1 MAERR
6 FTLVFFV
13 AIATAAAATFG
24 VYRVLDT
31 TRKEAQIP
39 TRSVVVATRDLA
51 EGSRLDHAMLA
62 VRQWPAPTVPDGA
75 YDTPDSLVGR
85 VTRVAVFSGEPV
97 VPGRL
102 APAGSSAGL
111 EVKITPGKRAMGVRI
126 NDVAGIAGLIQPNA
140 RVDVLVTL
148 RDDITQ
154 GRQVAK
160 MFMENMRVLS
170 VGTQVERGADGQAI
184 QATTAT
190 LEVTPTEAERLAIA
204 VNAGSIQLVLRGFG
218 ETDSSRTRG
227 AEAVDVIT
235 ALQGA
240 MPAAPRDEAP
250 RPAPGRRRAAP
261 PRAVVPAAVPEPPRI
276 PVVAAPRAP
285 DSVAIEVYRG
295 ATKTQQKFVKDSS
308 TKKAP

>member
-31 TRKEAQIP
+31 TKKEAQIP
-39 TRSVVVATRDLA
+39 TRAVVVATRDLG
-51 EGSRLDHAMLA
+51 EGARLDHASLA

-111 EVKITPGKRAMGVRI
+111 EVKITPGKRAMAVRI

-148 RDDITQ
+148 RDDVTQ

-190 LEVTPTEAERLAIA
+190 LEVTPSEAERLAVA

-218 ETDSSRTRG
+218 ETDSARTRG
-227 AEAVDVIT
+227 AAAADVIT

-240 MPAAPRDEAP
+240 ALTMP
-250 RPAPGRRRAAP
+250 RAAE
-261 PRAVVPAAVPEPPRI
+261 PRSEPPRRRSTSA
-276 PVVAAPRAP
+276 PARPPAPAASEPARAAAAATPRAP
-285 DSVAIEVYRG
+285 DTVAIEVYRG

-308 TKKAP
+308 AKAP

>member
-31 TRKEAQIP
+31 TKREAQIP
-39 TRSVVVATRDLA
+39 TRAVVVTTRDLS
-51 EGSRLDHAMLA
+51 EGTRLDAEMLA
-62 VRQWPAPTVPDGA
+62 VKQWPAPTVPEGA
-75 YDTPDSLVGR
+75 FDTPDSLVGR
-85 VTRVAVFSGEPV
+85 VTRVAVFNGEPV

-102 APAGSSAGL
+102 APVGSSAGL
-111 EVKITPGKRAMGVRI
+111 EVKITPGKRAMALRI

-148 RDDITQ
+148 RDDLTQ
-154 GRQVAK
+154 GGRQVSK
-160 MFMENMRVLS
+160 VFMENMRVLS

-190 LEVTPTEAERLAIA
+190 LEVTPQEAERLAVA

-218 ETDSSRTRG
+218 ETDSARTRG
-227 AEAVDVIT
+227 AVASDVIS

-240 MPAAPRDEAP
+240 PAPQPRAEAP
-250 RPAPGRRRAAP
+250 RPAPRRSAPVAARPAAP
-261 PRAVVPAAVPEPPRI
+261 APA

-295 ATKTQQKFVKDSS
+295 ATKTQQKFVKDS
-308 TKKAP
+308 TRKTP